1 MVICRWRLAAGG
13 PGIGREQP
21 AGPAGWLY
29 SCAVNRPLLALL
41 AALFAGGVATAPI
54 RALLP
59 AYVESAL
66 QQPPVLT
73 STLLSVQLAGGGLFA
88 LAGGAVS
95 DLVSRRAAVLVG
107 LTTSL
112 FGAALFLV
120 QSPPL
125 LVAIAVLWGIGFGF
139 QSTGGQSFL
148 ISAVSRARIGSATA
162 IYFVSGTASNA
173 LGASVAGVAADR
185 FGFRAV
191 AAGAALL
198 GLTAFVL
205 AACFLPPLGADG
217 RPQDADGRPRGSA
230 PAAATRKG
238 SAGAWTW
245 RSYADLLRQPDVL
258 ALGALRYFPTVAWGA
273 ASLTIPLLVFRLS
286 HTATAVGLFGM
297 VSLLAA
303 SGAQLATGRQ
313 IDRLTRQH
321 GAPPGAPGAPGVAG
335 PSGPRRLVVPLT
347 GGILICAAG
356 AMLSSGSLPGLFIT
370 GTGWAMSAWALST
383 TMPPLIH
390 ELGEGRDDGRLVAF
404 THLLWSAGMLSGT
417 LAAGILIDRHPAAP
431 FALALVCLLIT
442 LAIGARFN
450 HSPLAA
456 WVRLE
461 SP

>member
-1 MVICRWRLAAGG
+1 M
-13 PGIGREQP
+13 
-21 AGPAGWLY
+21 
-29 SCAVNRPLLALL
+29 LALL

-59 AYVESAL
+59 AYVESVL

-73 STLLSVQLAGGGLFA
+73 STLLSVQLACGGLFS

-107 LTTSL
+107 LTTSVV
-112 FGAALFLV
+112 GAALFAV
-120 QSPPL
+120 QSPSL

-162 IYFVSGTASNA
+162 VYFVSGTASNA
-173 LGASVAGVAADR
+173 LGASVAGIAADR
-185 FGFRAV
+185 FGFQTV

-198 GLTAFVL
+198 GLMAFVL
-205 AACFLPPLGADG
+205 AARFLPPLGADN
-217 RPQDADGRPRGSA
+217 RPQDADSRPRDADSRPQEMDNRLQDADSRPQDADRRPRGSA
-230 PAAATRKG
+230 PAASTRASRKR
-238 SAGAWTW
+238 SPSAWTW

-273 ASLTIPLLVFRLS
+273 ASLAIPLLVFRLS
-286 HTATAVGLFGM
+286 HTATAVGLYGM

-313 IDRLTRQH
+313 IDRLTRRH
-321 GAPPGAPGAPGVAG
+321 GAPSGAPG

-347 GGILICAAG
+347 GGILICATG
-356 AMLSSGSLPGLFIT
+356 AMLFNGSLVGLFIT

-417 LAAGILIDRHPAAP
+417 LAAGVLIDRHPAAP

-442 LAIGARFN
+442 LAIGSRFS
-450 HSPLAA
+450 HSLDSRTTFQPI
-456 WVRLE
+456 
-461 SP
+461 PP